1 MKVAVRVIRDGEVI
15 DENWTVDENET
26 IRQVLDR
33 AYGEF
38 GRKYKQN
45 RESPFFAFDS
55 VKLVID
61 IQKQIE

>member
-33 AYGEF
+33 AYSEF

-45 RESPFFAFDS
+45 QESPFFVFDS